1 MEYATTVQ
9 YTLLVNGHITQ
20 SLTPHKRLR
29 QRDPLSPYLF
39 LLCANIL
46 SIAFMRAKACKD
58 IKGVKLGRNGVSF
71 THPLFADDSL
81 LFFKNDSRSLT
92 KIQSILAWYC
102 SISSQAINLAKSNLF
117 CSPNIPMEDQQAL
130 AQTL

>member
-1 MEYATTVQ
+1 
-9 YTLLVNGHITQ
+9 
-20 SLTPHKRLR
+20 
-29 QRDPLSPYLF
+29 
-39 LLCANIL
+39 
-46 SIAFMRAKACKD
+46 MRVRACKE

-71 THPLFADDSL
+71 TRLLFADDSL

-102 SISSQAINLAKSNLF
+102 SISSQAKYLAKFDLF

-130 AQTL
+130 AQTYRLILSFIQVNT